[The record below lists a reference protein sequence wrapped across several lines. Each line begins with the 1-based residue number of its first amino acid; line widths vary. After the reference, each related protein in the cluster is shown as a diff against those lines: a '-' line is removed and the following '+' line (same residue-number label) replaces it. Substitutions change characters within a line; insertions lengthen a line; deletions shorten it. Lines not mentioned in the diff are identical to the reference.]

1 MKVLFAEDEA
11 DLQDVVTEY
20 LKYQG
25 YNVIAVNNGAEALD
39 KARSDAYDVMIF
51 DVMMPVM
58 DGITAM
64 KKIRLMGDVT
74 PAIFLTAKS
83 QIEDRIDGLDAG
95 ADDYLTKPFSMEELS
110 ARLRALCRRKR
121 EYKIRTIFFGNI
133 ELDTEQ
139 SELRAVNTI
148 SLSMKEMRLLGSLI
162 GHAGEE
168 MTAGQL
174 LDDVWPGE
182 NAGADTVMLYIS
194 FLRGKLRSIR
204 ANVAI
209 DGDKGTAFVIREI

>member
-1 MKVLFAEDEA
+1 MKVLFAEDEL
-11 DLQDVVTEY
+11 DLKSVVEEY

-25 YNVIAVNNGAEALD
+25 YNVTSVSNGAEALD
-39 KARSDAYDVMIF
+39 KVYSDAYDVMVF

-64 KKIRLMGDVT
+64 KMIREMGDIT

-83 QIEDRIDGLDAG
+83 LVEDRIEGLDAG

-121 EYKIRTIFFGNI
+121 EYKVRTFSFGNI

-148 SLSMKEMRLLGSLI
+148 SLSMKEMRLLGILI
-162 GHAGEE
+162 DHAGEE

-182 NAGADTVMLYIS
+182 NAGVDTVMLYIS
-194 FLRGKLRSIR
+194 FLRGKLRSIQ

-209 DGDKGTAFVIREI
+209 DGDKGTAFIIREI

>member
-20 LKYQG
+20 LVYQG
-25 YNVIAVNNGAEALD
+25 YNVTAVSNGAEALD
-39 KARSDAYDVMIF
+39 KAQSDAYDVMVF

-64 KKIRLMGDVT
+64 KKIRRMGDVT

-95 ADDYLTKPFSMEELS
+95 ADDYLTKPFSMEELA

-121 EYKIRTIFFGNI
+121 EYRIRKISFGNI
-133 ELDTEQ
+133 ELDMEQ

-168 MTAGQL
+168 MTVGQL

-182 NAGADTVMLYIS
+182 NAGVDTVMLYIS

-209 DGDKGTAFVIREI
+209 EGDKGTAFVIREI

>member
-20 LKYQG
+20 LVYQG
-25 YNVIAVNNGAEALD
+25 YNVTAVSNGAEALD
-39 KARSDAYDVMIF
+39 KAQSDAYDVMVF

-64 KKIRLMGDVT
+64 KKIRRMGDVT

-95 ADDYLTKPFSMEELS
+95 ADDYLTKPFSMEELA

-121 EYKIRTIFFGNI
+121 EYRIRKISFGNI
-133 ELDTEQ
+133 ELDMER

-182 NAGADTVMLYIS
+182 NAGVDTVMLYIS

-209 DGDKGTAFVIREI
+209 EGDKGTAFVIREI

>member
-11 DLQDVVTEY
+11 DLQDVVAEY
-20 LKYQG
+20 LRYQG
-25 YNVIAVNNGAEALD
+25 YSVTAVNNGQEAVD
-39 KARSDAYDVMIF
+39 KAGFDAYDVMVF

-64 KKIRLMGDVT
+64 KKIREMGDPT

-83 QIEDRIDGLDAG
+83 QVEDRIDGLDAG

-121 EYKIRTIFFGNI
+121 EYKVRTISFGNI

-148 SLSMKEMRLLGSLI
+148 SLSLKEMRLLGSLI
-162 GHAGEE
+162 AHAGEE
-168 MTAGQL
+168 MTAEQL

-182 NAGADTVMLYIS
+182 NAGPDTVMLYIS

-204 ANVAI
+204 ANVEI
-209 DGDKGTAFVIREI
+209 DGDKDTAFVIREI